1 MYRTQNGLRA
11 TTRRITAA
19 LSTLLVLGAPGA
31 WAAIGDFN
39 GDGVGDVAVGIP
51 NESVSRP
58 GADSVAAGA
67 VQVIYGSADN
77 GLVASQAGIPTNQLW
92 TQDSPGI
99 DGESAA
105 NMRFGEAVAAGDF
118 DGDGYD
124 DLAIAIRG
132 RSTIQI
138 INGSATGL
146 THGSTRTIRTQDV
159 DNNELSPLARIRLG
173 ARSVRDGT
181 TAMVVGDF
189 NGDGVD
195 DLAVEG
201 NETIGLVQQRGVS
214 DVVILHGHLG
224 DGLDARRTQLL
235 RFEGHAAGAASLGE
249 TRIALAAGDVDGDGD
264 TDLVVGLPFAD
275 TSDARG
281 NRLVD
286 AGQVNVLRAA
296 AGFLEFNGG
305 TTLLQSTGNS
315 EPTEAGDQ
323 FGSALALGD
332 FDGNGRADLAVGAA
346 HDDRGVGTFIDEGA
360 VSVFSGATTFHSF
373 WTQNLLNQ
381 PRDSG
386 DLFGFA
392 LAAGDFNRDGRD
404 DLAIGAP
411 GDFVSQTTGDN
422 AGAVS
427 VISGGITGLALTN
440 VPGLQYLVQGILP
453 GGRSLAGDRFGTT
466 LAAGNVGRSFRVDLL
481 AGAPGK
487 DITTFIYE
495 LQRCRQPSP
504 IEFCFVGI
512 PSTHIDAG
520 QLTVMYG
527 NTSGISTFTAHS
539 FNQGQ
544 GSRSL
549 LDVPEAGDA
558 FGSVQ

>member
-1 MYRTQNGLRA
+1 MYRTRNGLRA
-11 TTRRITAA
+11 TTRRITAS
-19 LSTLLVLGAPGA
+19 LSTQLALGAPSA
-31 WAAIGDFN
+31 WATIGDFN

-51 NESVSRP
+51 RESVSRP
-58 GADSVAAGA
+58 GASSLAAGA
-67 VQVIYGSADN
+67 VQVIHGTADN
-77 GLVASQAGIPTNQLW
+77 GLVASQPGVPSNQLW

-105 NMRFGEAVAAGDF
+105 NRRFGEAVAAGDF

-138 INGSATGL
+138 INGSSTGL
-146 THGSTRTIRTQDV
+146 THASTRLIRMQDI
-159 DNNELSPLARIRLG
+159 DNGATNPLDVISLG
-173 ARSVRDGT
+173 ARSARDGT

-189 NGDGVD
+189 NDDGID

-201 NETIGLVQQRGVS
+201 NSTTGLVQLRSLS
-214 DVVILHGHLG
+214 DVVILHGRLG
-224 DGLDARRTQLL
+224 DGLDAGRMQHL
-235 RFEGHAAGAASLGE
+235 RFDGNVAGTLAVGE

-264 TDLVVGLPFAD
+264 TDLVVGQPFAD
-275 TSDARG
+275 VTDARG
-281 NRLVD
+281 TRLAD
-286 AGQVNVLRAA
+286 AGKVDVVRTASGLPDF
-296 AGFLEFNGG
+296 AGRS
-305 TTLLQSTGNS
+305 TLLQSTGNT
-315 EPTEAGDQ
+315 EPAEAGDQ

-332 FDGNGRADLAVGAA
+332 FDGNGSADLAVGAA
-346 HDDRGVGTFIDEGA
+346 HDDRGLGSFIDEGA

-373 WTQNLLNQ
+373 WTQSVLNQ

-392 LAAGDFNRDGRD
+392 LAAGDFDRDGRA

-411 GDFVSQTTGDN
+411 GDFVSQATGDN

-427 VISGGITGLALTN
+427 VISGGIAGLALTN
-440 VPGLQYLVQGILP
+440 GPGLQYLVQGVLP

-487 DITTFIYE
+487 DITTFVYE
-495 LQRCRQPSP
+495 LRPCNAPPLTQ
-504 IEFCFVGI
+504 CFVGI
-512 PSTHIDAG
+512 PSVHVDAG
-520 QLTVMYG
+520 QLTVIYG
-527 NTSGISTFTAHS
+527 HSSGLNTSAAHS

-549 LDVPEAGDA
+549 LETPEAGDA